1 MSRLVRRLVVADL
14 RAAPGRAVATAALLA
29 VACLLPAAMSSG
41 SAAGAVVA
49 FAVAVASATGAAATH
64 ERRSAV
70 LALNGGGPG
79 VEAGVAA
86 ATVAGPGVLAA
97 AMAAAGGRF
106 LFPGPATVTILLVA
120 IVVPVV
126 AAPPAAL
133 LLRRGA
139 GVPPATAAPPS
150 APGTRWRHVGRV
162 LVVGVVGLLS
172 PAVLLAWLAAYLA
185 SPRRAHRVPSL
196 VAGLGLALA
205 VVVGTTVMAGS
216 VEDWFSLALTLLVF
230 GPAVAV
236 SVAVLG
242 SAVLDGVGWAST
254 RVGPWSRIALTPLT
268 TRSRSLGPVVGI
280 LAVTTSLAAVNATVG
295 ASFGQREDDRERT
308 LPTVTAP
315 AGTAPDQAIGTV
327 GPVDPEALRQAA
339 SEVAA
344 ATGTRAVV
352 LERLGV
358 GATATDRGPGGDPRS
373 LFPPTVYL
381 GSDPDADAPIW
392 LGVVEP
398 PDLASLG
405 LAGAAQDLA
414 AGRVVILEPAL
425 ATPAGTVT
433 VSRAGRAPTTL
444 PAAPATG
451 PTGGAELPGGLVSR
465 ATAESLGGPI
475 VTARVVVVPAPGRS
489 VGAETVRAAAYDVVA
504 RARGLPPLAP
514 AGLSAAEQTVVD
526 LHAALAS
533 ARDVVHLGS
542 DRVVLASSGPLN
554 DVPVLAGTREEG
566 RARLVALGALA
577 LLVTVAGVGLALGAS
592 RAEDAMLDVQGAPRV
607 LRSTIG
613 AIQAGVLA
621 GSSSLLAAAV
631 GVGLPA
637 LAFRVYNGHADL
649 PDVPLV
655 VPAEVAALLVL
666 LPVVAAAVTALPGLG
681 HPRRGRTGPLLI
693 DDLAW

>member
-1 MSRLVRRLVVADL
+1 MIRLVRRLVVVDL
-14 RAAPGRAVATAALLA
+14 RAAPGRAVATAVILA

-49 FAVAVASATGAAATH
+49 FAVAVASATGAAAAH

-70 LALNGGGPG
+70 LALNGSGPG

-106 LFPGPATVTILLVA
+106 LSPGPAPATILLVA
-120 IVVPVV
+120 VVVPVV

-133 LLRRGA
+133 LLRRGTGA
-139 GVPPATAAPPS
+139 APATAVSPS
-150 APGTRWRHVGRV
+150 TPGTRWRRVGWV
-162 LVVGVVGLLS
+162 LLVGVVGLLS
-172 PAVLLAWLAAYLA
+172 PAVLLAWLAAFLA
-185 SPRRAHRVPSL
+185 SPRRAHRAPSL

-205 VVVGTTVMAGS
+205 VVVGTTLMAGS

-230 GPAVAV
+230 GPAAAA

-242 SAVLDGVGWAST
+242 TAVLDGVGWAGA
-254 RVGPWSRIALTPLT
+254 RVGPWARIALTPLT
-268 TRSRSLGPVVGI
+268 TRSRSIGPVVGI

-295 ASFGQREDDRERT
+295 ASFGQREEDRERT

-327 GPVDPEALRQAA
+327 GPVDPEALRRAA
-339 SEVAA
+339 GEVAA

-352 LERLGV
+352 VERLGV
-358 GATATDRGPGGDPRS
+358 GATATHHGPGGVGSGGDLLS

-398 PDLASLG
+398 PDLAPLG

-414 AGRVVILEPAL
+414 AGRVVILDPAL

-433 VSRAGRAPTTL
+433 VSRAGGAPTTM

-451 PTGGAELPGGLVSR
+451 PTGGAGLPGGLVSR

-504 RARGLPPLAP
+504 RARRLAPLEP
-514 AGLSAAEQTVVD
+514 AGLSAAEQSVVD

-533 ARDVVHLGS
+533 ARDTVHLGS

-607 LRSTIG
+607 LCSTIG

-621 GSSSLLAAAV
+621 GASSLLAAAV

-637 LAFRVYNGHADL
+637 LAFRVYNRHADL

-666 LPVVAAAVTALPGLG
+666 LPVVAAAVTALLGLG
-681 HPRRGRTGPLLI
+681 HPR
-693 DDLAW
+693 

>member
-70 LALNGGGPG
+70 LALNGSGPG

-106 LFPGPATVTILLVA
+106 LSPGPATATILLVA
-120 IVVPVV
+120 IVVPAV

-139 GVPPATAAPPS
+139 GAAPATAAPPS
-150 APGTRWRHVGRV
+150 APGTRWRRVGRV
-162 LVVGVVGLLS
+162 LLVGVVGLLS

-254 RVGPWSRIALTPLT
+254 RVGPWARIALTPLT

-315 AGTAPDQAIGTV
+315 AGTASDQAIGTV
-327 GPVDPEALRQAA
+327 GPVDPEALRRAA
-339 SEVAA
+339 GEVAA

-352 LERLGV
+352 VERLGV
-358 GATATDRGPGGDPRS
+358 GATATDHGPGGDPLS
-373 LFPPTVYL
+373 LFLPTVYL

-398 PDLASLG
+398 PDLAPLG

-414 AGRVVILEPAL
+414 AGRVVILDPAL

-433 VSRAGRAPTTL
+433 VSRAGGAPATL

-504 RARGLPPLAP
+504 RARGLPPLEP

-577 LLVTVAGVGLALGAS
+577 LLMTLAGVGLALGAS

-613 AIQAGVLA
+613 AIQAAVLA

-681 HPRRGRTGPLLI
+681 HPRRGRTGPLPI